1 MAVTVPDGDLGRE
14 ELRRRLH
21 EEREQLA
28 EAVESLREAA
38 DLRVTLRAR
47 LPLVAASAFFAAFV
61 MSGGIGATMR
71 FLARRGREGK
81 ATARLGHWALVDRS

>member
-1 MAVTVPDGDLGRE
+1 MAVTGANSGLGRE
-14 ELRRRLH
+14 DLRRRLH

-38 DLRVTLRAR
+38 DVRVKLRAR
-47 LPLVAASAFFAAFV
+47 LPLVAASGFVAAFV

>member
-1 MAVTVPDGDLGRE
+1 MAVTGANSGLGRE
-14 ELRRRLH
+14 DLRRRLH

-38 DLRVTLRAR
+38 DVRVKLRAR
-47 LPLVAASAFFAAFV
+47 LPLVAASGFVAAFV

-71 FLARRGREGK
+71 FLARRGREGHE
-81 ATARLGHWALVDRS
+81 RVRVGPFRVVERD